1 MSNQS
6 LYLSRPLLKING
18 KPAPPEL
25 VEDIIEISVEESL
38 HLPSMFTLVVHNV
51 YDSADQEDKQPWKNE
66 KYFKIADFL
75 DIGFAT
81 STTKSSEFSKEEQ
94 NYLIQKGEIVA
105 IEVSFTDKSDA
116 PIIIR
121 GYDTAHRLHR
131 GRHNRSF
138 LKQTAAEIVKKIAQE
153 VGIKVDQVDK
163 KGGQY
168 DYLFQE
174 NQTNW
179 EFLHELAALN
189 GMELFVQDNK
199 LNFRTPSSKPSL
211 KPLKLKWLI
220 DITHF
225 HPRATSAQQVNTVEV
240 RSWDYTK
247 KQPIISTASSEKV
260 VTKTSIGQGSSTS
273 SDFHLKQPPKMI
285 VVDKPVFTKKQ
296 ADTIAEALCNELGG
310 DFISADGRAE
320 GNPQIRPAQIISLK
334 GMGDLFSGDYYVTET
349 RHLYR
354 ERVYKTEFSVRGLC
368 SNSLLTTIAPPVG
381 LRPAQTFLIGTVTD
395 NHDKENMGRVK
406 VKFPTLTNDDTSNW
420 ARVVGL
426 GAGRNRGFY
435 CLPEIGD
442 EVLVGFEHG
451 NITRPYIIGGVWNGV
466 DTPPE
471 AVKDTVHNDK
481 VRLRTIKTRTGHTI
495 EFVEEDLGSGTQDK
509 NYAGVY
515 IRTSGGH
522 HVRMKDS
529 TSAKGVTITTS
540 GGHHINLNDTPQK
553 SIEIRTTR
561 GQHLTFNDDTMT
573 VTLQTQGVI
582 NIQAAADVSINAA
595 GAVGI
600 EAAGDVN
607 LSAAGA
613 VSIEAVGDVNLAAA
627 GAITMEA
634 VGDINLAAV
643 SISMEGIVTAN
654 GIVVV

>member
-1 MSNQS
+1 MSDS
-6 LYLSRPLLKING
+6 LYLSRPFLTIAGRN
-18 KPAPPEL
+18 APPEL
-25 VEDIIEISVEESL
+25 VDDIIQISVEESL
-38 HLPSMFTLVVHNV
+38 HLPSMFTLLVHNA
-51 YDSADQEDKQPWKNE
+51 YDCADQEDKQPWKNE
-66 KYFKIADFL
+66 KYFKIGDSI

-81 STTKSSEFSKEEQ
+81 STTRSPEFSQEEK
-94 NYLIQKGEIVA
+94 NYVIKNGEIVA
-105 IEVSFTDKSDA
+105 FEVSFTDKSEA

-138 LKQTAAEIVKKIAQE
+138 LNHTAGEIVKKIASE
-153 VGIKVDQVDK
+153 AGISVCQVDD

-189 GMELFVQDNK
+189 GMELFVQNNK
-199 LNFRTPSSKPSL
+199 LYFRTPKSESS
-211 KPLKLKWLI
+211 LKLKWLI
-220 DITHF
+220 DVTHF
-225 HPRATSAQQVNTVEV
+225 HPRATSAQQVNAVEV

-247 KQPIISTASSEKV
+247 KQPIVSTANSEKV
-260 VTKTSIGQGSSTS
+260 VTQSGLGEGSSTS
-273 SDFHLKQPPKMI
+273 SDYHLKEPPTMI
-285 VVDKPVFTKKQ
+285 VVDKPVSTAQQ
-296 ADTIAEALCNELGG
+296 ADAIAQALCNELGG
-310 DFISADGRAE
+310 EFIYADGRAE
-320 GNPQIRPAQIISLK
+320 GNPQIRPTRIIHLE

-354 ERVYKTEFSVRGLC
+354 ERVYKTEFSVRGLR
-368 SNSLLTTIAPPVG
+368 SNSLLTTIAPPIR
-381 LRPAQTFLIGTVTD
+381 LRPAQTFLTGIVTD
-395 NHDKENMGRVK
+395 NHDKDNMGRVK
-406 VKFPTLTNDDTSNW
+406 VKFPTLTEKHTSNW

-426 GAGRNRGFY
+426 GAGQNRGFY

-471 AVKDTVHNDK
+471 LVDDTIQNGK

-495 EFVEEDLGSGTQDK
+495 EFVEEDLGRGSEDK

-540 GGHHINLNDTPQK
+540 GGHQISLSDRPQK
-553 SIEIRTTR
+553 SVEIKTTT
-561 GQHLTFNDDTMT
+561 GQNLTFNDDGMT
-573 VTLQTQGVI
+573 VTLQTAGII
-582 NIQAAADVSINAA
+582 NIQAAADVNINAA

-600 EAAGDVN
+600 EAVGDVN

-613 VSIEAVGDVNLAAA
+613 VTL
-627 GAITMEA
+627 EA

-654 GIVVV
+654 GIPIV

>member
-66 KYFKIADFL
+66 KYFKIGDSL

-81 STTKSSEFSKEEQ
+81 STTKSSEFSKEEEH
-94 NYLIQKGEIVA
+94 YLIQKGEIVA

-121 GYDTAHRLHR
+121 GYDTAHRLHH
-131 GRHNRSF
+131 GRWNRSF
-138 LKQTAAEIVKKIAQE
+138 LNQTAGDIVKTIAQE
-153 VGIKVDQVDK
+153 AGIKVVHMDS
-163 KGGQY
+163 KGGHY

-211 KPLKLKWLI
+211 KLKWLI

-247 KQPIISTASSEKV
+247 KQLITSTASSEKV

-273 SDFHLKQPPKMI
+273 SDFHLKKPPKMI
-285 VVDKPVFTKKQ
+285 VVDKPVSNQQQ
-296 ADTIAEALCNELGG
+296 ADTIAQALCNELGG

-334 GMGDLFSGDYYVTET
+334 GMGNLFSGDYYVTET

-354 ERVYKTEFSVRGLC
+354 ERVYKTEFSVRGLR
-368 SNSLLTTIAPPVG
+368 SNSLLTTIAPPVR

-395 NHDKENMGRVK
+395 NHDKKNMGRVK
-406 VKFPTLTNDDTSNW
+406 VQFPTLTDINKDTSNW

-426 GAGRNRGFY
+426 GAGPNRGFY

-451 NITRPYIIGGVWNGV
+451 NITRPYIIGAVWNGKEH
-466 DTPPE
+466 PPE
-471 AVKDTVHNDK
+471 AVNDTIHNGK

-495 EFVEEDLGSGTQDK
+495 EFVEEDLGRGIEDK
-509 NYAGVY
+509 NCAGVY

-529 TSAKGVTITTS
+529 PSAKGVTIKTS

-561 GQHLTFNDDTMT
+561 GQSLTFNDDTIT
-573 VTLQTQGVI
+573 VTLQTEGVI
-582 NIQAAADVSINAA
+582 NIQAAADVSIKAA

-607 LSAAGA
+607 LAAAGA

-654 GIVVV
+654 GAPVL

>member
-66 KYFKIADFL
+66 KYFKIGDSL

-121 GYDTAHRLHR
+121 GYDTAHRLHH

-138 LKQTAAEIVKKIAQE
+138 LNQTAAEIVKKIAQE
-153 VGIKVDQVDK
+153 VGIKVDQVDN
-163 KGGQY
+163 KGVPY

-225 HPRATSAQQVNTVEV
+225 HPRATSAQQVKSVEV

-247 KQPIISTASSEKV
+247 KKPITSTASSEKV

-273 SDFHLKQPPKMI
+273 SDFHLKQPPEMI
-285 VVDKPVFTKKQ
+285 VVDKPVSTQQQ
-296 ADTIAEALCNELGG
+296 ADVIAQALCNELGG

-320 GNPQIRPAQIISLK
+320 GNPQIRPAQIISLE
-334 GMGDLFSGDYYVTET
+334 GIGDLFSGNYYVTET

-354 ERVYKTEFSVRGLC
+354 ERVYKTEFSVRGLR
-368 SNSLLTTIAPPVG
+368 SNSLLTTIAPPVR
-381 LRPAQTFLIGTVTD
+381 LRPAQTFLTGIVTD
-395 NHDKENMGRVK
+395 NLDKQNMGRVK
-406 VKFPTLTNDDTSNW
+406 VQFPTLTETDKDTSNW

-426 GAGRNRGFY
+426 GAGKNRGFY

-451 NITRPYIIGGVWNGV
+451 NITRPYIIGAVWNGK

-471 AVKDTVHNDK
+471 AVNDTIHKGN
-481 VRLRTIKTRTGHTI
+481 VRLRTIRTRTGHTI
-495 EFVEEDLGSGTQDK
+495 EFVEEDLGSGIEDK
-509 NYAGVY
+509 NCAGVY
-515 IRTSGGH
+515 IHTFGGH

-553 SIEIRTTR
+553 SIEIKTAA
-561 GQHLTFNDDTMT
+561 GQHLTFNEEPMI
-573 VTLQTQGVI
+573 VSLQTKGVI
-582 NIQAAADVSINAA
+582 NIQAAAEASINAG
-595 GAVGI
+595 GAVAI
-600 EAAGDVN
+600 NAK
-607 LSAAGA
+607 GA
-613 VSIEAVGDVNLAAA
+613 VAIDATGAVAINAG
-627 GAITMEA
+627 GAITMDA
-634 VGDINLAAV
+634 VGDINLTAA
-643 SISMEGIVTAN
+643 SISMEAPIVIVN
-654 GIVVV
+654 GVPVG

>member
-66 KYFKIADFL
+66 KYFKIGDSL

-121 GYDTAHRLHR
+121 GYDTAHRLHH

-138 LKQTAAEIVKKIAQE
+138 LNQTAGEIVKKIAQE
-153 VGIKVDQVDK
+153 VGIKVDQVDN
-163 KGGQY
+163 KGVPY

-211 KPLKLKWLI
+211 KLKWLI

-225 HPRATSAQQVNTVEV
+225 HPRATSAQQVKSVEV

-273 SDFHLKQPPKMI
+273 SDFHLKQPPEMI
-285 VVDKPVFTKKQ
+285 VVDKPVSTQQQ
-296 ADTIAEALCNELGG
+296 ADVIAQALCNELGG

-320 GNPQIRPAQIISLK
+320 GNPQIRPAQIISLE
-334 GMGDLFSGDYYVTET
+334 GIGDLFSGDYYVTET

-354 ERVYKTEFSVRGLC
+354 ERVYKTEFSVRGLR
-368 SNSLLTTIAPPVG
+368 SNSLLTTIAPPVR
-381 LRPAQTFLIGTVTD
+381 LRPAQTFLTGIVTD
-395 NHDKENMGRVK
+395 NHDKQNMGRVK
-406 VKFPTLTNDDTSNW
+406 VKFPTLSNEKDSSNW

-426 GAGRNRGFY
+426 GAGQNRGFY

-451 NITRPYIIGGVWNGV
+451 NITRPYIIGAVWNGP

-471 AVKDTVHNDK
+471 AVKDTIHNGK
-481 VRLRTIKTRTGHTI
+481 VRLRTIKTRRGHTI
-495 EFVEEDLGSGTQDK
+495 EFVEEDLGSGTEDK
-509 NYAGVY
+509 NCAGVY
-515 IRTSGGH
+515 IRTFGRH
-522 HVRMKDS
+522 HVSMKDS
-529 TSAKGVTITTS
+529 PSAKGVTIQTS
-540 GGHHINLNDTPQK
+540 GGHQINLNDTPQK
-553 SIEIRTTR
+553 SIEIRTSR
-561 GQHLTFNDDTMT
+561 GQHLTFDDEAMT
-573 VTLQTQGVI
+573 VTLQAGGII
-582 NIQAAADVSINAA
+582 NIQAAAEVSINAEGTVA
-595 GAVGI
+595 INA
-600 EAAGDVN
+600 EAAVAITAAFEMN
-607 LSAAGA
+607 LKAA
-613 VSIEAVGDVNLAAA
+613 S
-627 GAITMEA
+627 ITMEA
-634 VGDINLAAV
+634 E
-643 SISMEGIVTAN
+643 SIAMVAPIVIVN
-654 GIVVV
+654 GVPLG